1 MSRKYTPI
9 LSSFF
14 LTGIIL
20 LWLAFPVAGRN
31 SGQEEIRLQLERN
44 LMSFRLK
51 KVSQQIP
58 SLDSKEL
65 QAFYQ
70 FHFHFY
76 RYLTAQTPEDLEKL
90 RNTWDKTVESIYSFP
105 DEDSLKAVL
114 LSDLYAKKGMV
125 EFLDKNY
132 LKGVW
137 SLRYSRNY
145 LKKQQKNFPND
156 PNSLKIEG
164 LFNCLFGVIPKKYHW
179 ITQTLGIKG
188 NISKGIQELD
198 KAGKEGKVLPLEAT
212 LLHYF
217 ATKNL
222 LNQPQKALQTLE
234 QVRESFPKS
243 ILLDYCQ
250 ISGYMGIKQ
259 SEKALRILNR
269 RNEYKNDPEVFFIP
283 LWDYHLGRAHYY
295 KASYPQAR
303 KMFDFFLTHHKGDL
317 YRSDAIFR
325 LGMSYLLDGDYKMG
339 SSYFGQLQHQEASD
353 LEEDEYALHLAKKF
367 LASQPGPS
375 TLTLFKSRNAY
386 DGGYYTRALTYLN
399 PLADNPLQ
407 LTPEELT
414 FLYYL
419 YGRIYHTQGKLSLA
433 YDNYLKCIAQPD
445 LNSSRW
451 QQSYSSYYI
460 GEIARSQKN
469 KELARQYYKKALTYS
484 DYFYQS
490 SLENQ
495 CKVALG
501 KL

>member
-1 MSRKYTPI
+1 MSRKHPSSPFSQVLLGILLLGGSPI
-9 LSSFF
+9 LRAIEPSQ
-14 LTGIIL
+14 IERDL
-20 LWLAFPVAGRN
+20 L
-31 SGQEEIRLQLERN
+31 
-44 LMSFRLK
+44 SFRLSE
-51 KVSQQIP
+51 VAQNLGQLESEGLR
-58 SLDSKEL
+58 SY
-65 QAFYQ
+65 YQ
-70 FHFHFY
+70 FHLHFY
-76 RYLTAQTPEDLEKL
+76 KYLTAQTPNDLVKL
-90 RNTWDKTVESIYSFP
+90 RNNWDQIVESIYALPSG
-105 DEDSLKAVL
+105 DSLQHIL
-114 LSDLYAKKGMV
+114 LSDMYAKKGMV

-145 LKKQQKNFPND
+145 LKKHQKIFPND
-156 PNSLKIEG
+156 PNSLKMEG

-188 NISKGIQELD
+188 DITKGIRQLE
-198 KAGKEGKVLPLEAT
+198 KAGKEGKVLPLEST

-222 LNQPQKALQTLE
+222 LNQPHKALKALE
-234 QVRESFPKS
+234 YVRDTFSNS

-250 ISGYMGIKQ
+250 IAGYMGIKQ
-259 SEKALRILNR
+259 SQKALKILQKR
-269 RNEYKNDPEVFFIP
+269 SLYKDDPTIFFIP
-283 LWDYHLGRAHYY
+283 LWDYHMGRAYYY

-303 KMFDFFLTHHKGDL
+303 KMFDFFLTQHKGDL
-317 YRSDAIFR
+317 YRTDAVFR
-325 LGMSYLLDGDYKMG
+325 LGMSYLLDGDYEMG

-367 LASQPGPS
+367 LAAKPS
-375 TLTLFKSRNAY
+375 TPTLTLFQSRNAY
-386 DGGYYTRALTYLN
+386 DGGYYTRALSYLK
-399 PLADNPLQ
+399 PLSEAPLQ
-407 LTPEELT
+407 MTPEELT

-419 YGRIYHTQGKLSLA
+419 YGRIFHTQGKLSIA

-445 LNSSRW
+445 LPSSRW

-460 GEIARSQKN
+460 GEIARNQEN
-469 KELARQYYKKALTYS
+469 RELARQYYKKALTYT